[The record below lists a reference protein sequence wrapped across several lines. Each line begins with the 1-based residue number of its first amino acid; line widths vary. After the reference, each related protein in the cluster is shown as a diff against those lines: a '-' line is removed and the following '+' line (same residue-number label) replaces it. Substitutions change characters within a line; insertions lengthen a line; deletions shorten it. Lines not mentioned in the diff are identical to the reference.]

1 MFWFVKMLGISS
13 VAGELS
19 ASREGVCCVETVL
32 ILSPNFTRHGQIRT
46 AQIQTERNRSWR
58 TDSVLYQQQQD
69 GISEV
74 RRCNWKRKLNNV

>member
-1 MFWFVKMLGISS
+1 MLGISS
-13 VAGELS
+13 VAEELS

-32 ILSPNFTRHGQIRT
+32 ILSPTFTRHGQSHA

-58 TDSVLYQQQQD
+58 TDSVLYQQQD

-74 RRCNWKRKLNNV
+74 TLCNWKRKLNNGSKGA